1 MEVKYLIYSLVL
13 SISIKIQIEVTVVLQ
28 LVRHQFTVKQFHQM
42 AESGILSEND
52 RLELIRGEMIDM
64 SPIGRRHAGCVNRL
78 VNLLIQLLGK
88 QIVLAPQNPVE
99 LDETSEPQPDIA
111 LLKPR
116 PDFYRNSHP
125 QPEDIFLLIEVADT
139 TIKYDREVKI
149 PLYAEANIPEVWL
162 IDVNQE
168 VIEVYRNPIQGV
180 YQDVQKL
187 VKNQVLSILAFPNV
201 HINVSEIF

>member
-1 MEVKYLIYSLVL
+1 M
-13 SISIKIQIEVTVVLQ
+13 VLQ

-42 AESGILSEND
+42 AEAGILSENE
-52 RLELIRGEMIDM
+52 RVELIRGEMIDM

-78 VNLLIQLLGK
+78 VNFLIQLLGK

-125 QPEDIFLLIEVADT
+125 QPEDIFLLIAGLT
-139 TIKYDREVKI
+139 QNISQTLFSSFASFLSLTGRS
-149 PLYAEANIPEVWL
+149 ANV
-162 IDVNQE
+162 
-168 VIEVYRNPIQGV
+168 
-180 YQDVQKL
+180 
-187 VKNQVLSILAFPNV
+187 V
-201 HINVSEIF
+201 HYSVTCA

>member
-1 MEVKYLIYSLVL
+1 M
-13 SISIKIQIEVTVVLQ
+13 VLQ

-52 RLELIRGEMIDM
+52 RVELIRGEMIDM
-64 SPIGRRHAGCVNRL
+64 SPIGTRHAGCVL
-78 VNLLIQLLGK
+78 FLSNLLILLLGGRAL
-88 QIVLAPQNPVE
+88 INVQNPLE

-139 TIKYDREVKI
+139 TVKYDREVKI

-162 IDVNQE
+162 VDVNQE
-168 VIEVYRNPIQGV
+168 VVEVYRNPLQGI
-180 YQDVQKL
+180 YQDVEKL
-187 VKNQVLSILAFPNV
+187 VKNQVLSILAFPDV
-201 HINVSEIF
+201 CINVSEIF

>member
-1 MEVKYLIYSLVL
+1 M
-13 SISIKIQIEVTVVLQ
+13 VLQ
-28 LVRHQFTVKQFHQM
+28 LLRHQFTVKQFHQM
-42 AESGILSEND
+42 AESGILSENE

-64 SPIGRRHAGCVNRL
+64 SPIGTRHSGCVL
-78 VNLLIQLLGK
+78 FLSNLLALL
-88 QIVLAPQNPVE
+88 LAGLALINVQNPIE

-116 PDFYRNSHP
+116 ADFYRTAHP

-168 VIEVYRNPIQGV
+168 VIEVYRNPLQGV
-180 YQDVQKL
+180 YQDIQKL
-187 VKNQVLSILAFPNV
+187 VKNQTLSILAFSDV
-201 HINVSEIF
+201 SINVSEIF

>member
-1 MEVKYLIYSLVL
+1 M
-13 SISIKIQIEVTVVLQ
+13 VLQ

-99 LDETSEPQPDIA
+99 LDESSEPQPDIA

-139 TIKYDREVKI
+139 TVKYDREVKI
-149 PLYAEANIPEVWL
+149 PLYAKANIPEVWL
-162 IDVNQE
+162 VDVNQE
-168 VIEVYRNPIQGV
+168 VIEVYRNPLQGV

-187 VKNQVLSILAFPNV
+187 VNNQVLSILAFPDV
-201 HINVSEIF
+201 YINVSEVF

>member
-1 MEVKYLIYSLVL
+1 M
-13 SISIKIQIEVTVVLQ
+13 VLQ
-28 LVRHQFTVKQFHQM
+28 ILRHQFTVKQFHQM

-52 RLELIRGEMIDM
+52 RVELIRGEMIDM
-64 SPIGRRHAGCVNRL
+64 SPIIPKHSGCVIFFTNIL
-78 VNLLIQLLGK
+78 VLILETLALVSVHNP
-88 QIVLAPQNPVE
+88 IV

-162 IDVNQE
+162 VDVNQE
-168 VIEVYRNPIQGV
+168 IIEVYRNPLQGI

-187 VKNQVLSILAFPNV
+187 VKNKSLSILAFPDVN
-201 HINVSEIF
+201 INVSEIF

>member
-1 MEVKYLIYSLVL
+1 M
-13 SISIKIQIEVTVVLQ
+13 VLQ
-28 LVRHQFTVKQFHQM
+28 LVRYQFTVKQFHQM

-52 RLELIRGEMIDM
+52 RVELIRGEMIDM

-78 VNLLIQLLGK
+78 VNFLIQLLGK

-139 TIKYDREVKI
+139 TVKYDREVKI

-162 IDVNQE
+162 VDVNQE
-168 VIEVYRNPIQGV
+168 VVEVYRNPLQGV
-180 YQDVQKL
+180 YQDVQTL
-187 VKNQVLSILAFPNV
+187 VKNQILSILAFPDM
-201 HINVSEIF
+201 HINVSEMF

>member
-1 MEVKYLIYSLVL
+1 M
-13 SISIKIQIEVTVVLQ
+13 VLQ
-28 LVRHQFTVKQFHQM
+28 LVRHQFTVKQFQQM

-52 RLELIRGEMIDM
+52 RVELIRGEMIDM
-64 SPIGRRHAGCVNRL
+64 SPIGRRHAGCVNKL
-78 VNLLIQLLGK
+78 VNFLIQLLGK

-116 PDFYRNSHP
+116 PDFYKNSHP

-139 TIKYDREVKI
+139 TVKYDREVKI

-162 IDVNQE
+162 VDVNQE
-168 VIEVYRNPIQGV
+168 VVEVYRNPLQGV

-187 VKNQVLSILAFPNV
+187 VKNQTLSILAFPDV
-201 HINVSEIF
+201 HINVSEMF

>member
-1 MEVKYLIYSLVL
+1 M
-13 SISIKIQIEVTVVLQ
+13 VLQ
-28 LVRHQFTVKQFHQM
+28 LVRHQFAVKQFHQM

-139 TIKYDREVKI
+139 TVKYDREVKI
-149 PLYAEANIPEVWL
+149 PLYAEVNIPEVWL
-162 IDVNQE
+162 LDVNQE
-168 VIEVYRNPIQGV
+168 VVEVYRNPLQGV

-187 VKNQVLSILAFPNV
+187 VKNQILSTLAFPDV
-201 HINVSEIF
+201 HINVSEVF

>member
-1 MEVKYLIYSLVL
+1 M
-13 SISIKIQIEVTVVLQ
+13 VLQ
-28 LVRHQFTVKQFHQM
+28 IVRHQFTVKQFHQM
-42 AESGILSEND
+42 AESGILSENE
-52 RLELIRGEMIDM
+52 RVELIRGEMIDM

-88 QIVLAPQNPVE
+88 RIILAPQNPVE
-99 LDETSEPQPDIA
+99 LNETSEPQPDIA

-125 QPEDIFLLIEVADT
+125 QPEDIFLLIEMADT
-139 TIKYDREVKI
+139 TVKYDREVKI

-162 IDVNQE
+162 VDVNQE
-168 VIEVYRNPIQGV
+168 IIEVYRNSLEGI

-187 VKNQVLSILAFPNV
+187 TKNQSLSILAFSD
-201 HINVSEIF
+201 VSIHLSELF

>member
-1 MEVKYLIYSLVL
+1 MAGRALINV
-13 SISIKIQIEVTVVLQ
+13 
-28 LVRHQFTVKQFHQM
+28 
-42 AESGILSEND
+42 
-52 RLELIRGEMIDM
+52 
-64 SPIGRRHAGCVNRL
+64 
-78 VNLLIQLLGK
+78 
-88 QIVLAPQNPVE
+88 QNPVE

-149 PLYAEANIPEVWL
+149 PLYAEANIP
-162 IDVNQE
+162 
-168 VIEVYRNPIQGV
+168 VIEVYRNPLQGV

-187 VKNQVLSILAFPNV
+187 VKNQVLSILSFPDVN
-201 HINVSEIF
+201 INVSEIF

>member
-1 MEVKYLIYSLVL
+1 M
-13 SISIKIQIEVTVVLQ
+13 VLQ

-52 RLELIRGEMIDM
+52 RLELIRGEMIDI

-111 LLKPR
+111 LLKPLKPR

-139 TIKYDREVKI
+139 TVKYDREVKI

-162 IDVNQE
+162 LDVNQE
-168 VIEVYRNPIQGV
+168 VVEVYRNPLQGV
-180 YQDVQKL
+180 PGSLSRCTEVSQK
-187 VKNQVLSILAFPNV
+187 PNF
-201 HINVSEIF
+201 INFSFS

>member
-1 MEVKYLIYSLVL
+1 M
-13 SISIKIQIEVTVVLQ
+13 VLQ
-28 LVRHQFTVKQFHQM
+28 LVRYQFTVKQFHQM

-52 RLELIRGEMIDM
+52 RVELIRGEMIDM

-78 VNLLIQLLGK
+78 VNFLIQLLGK

-139 TIKYDREVKI
+139 TVKYDREVKI
-149 PLYAEANIPEVWL
+149 PLYAEANIHEVWL
-162 IDVNQE
+162 VDVNQE
-168 VIEVYRNPIQGV
+168 VVEVYRNPLQGV
-180 YQDVQKL
+180 YQDVQML
-187 VKNQVLSILAFPNV
+187 VKNQILSILAFPDM
-201 HINVSEIF
+201 HINVSEMF

>member
-1 MEVKYLIYSLVL
+1 M
-13 SISIKIQIEVTVVLQ
+13 VLQ
-28 LVRHQFTVKQFHQM
+28 IVRHQFTVKQFHQM
-42 AESGILSEND
+42 AEFGILSENE
-52 RLELIRGEMIDM
+52 RVELIRGEMIDM

-88 QIVLAPQNPVE
+88 RIILAPQNPVE
-99 LDETSEPQPDIA
+99 LNETSEPQPDIA

-139 TIKYDREVKI
+139 TVKYDREVKI

-162 IDVNQE
+162 VDVNQE
-168 VIEVYRNPIQGV
+168 IIEVYRNSLEGI

-187 VKNQVLSILAFPNV
+187 TKNQSLSILAFPD
-201 HINVSEIF
+201 VSIHLSELF

>member
-1 MEVKYLIYSLVL
+1 M
-13 SISIKIQIEVTVVLQ
+13 VLQ
-28 LVRHQFTVKQFHQM
+28 IVRHQFTVKQFHQM
-42 AESGILSEND
+42 AESGILPENE
-52 RLELIRGEMIDM
+52 RVELIRGEMIDM
-64 SPIGRRHAGCVNRL
+64 SPIGRRHAGCVNIL

-88 QIVLAPQNPVE
+88 RIILAPQNPVE
-99 LDETSEPQPDIA
+99 LNETSEPQPDIA

-139 TIKYDREVKI
+139 TVKYDREMKI

-162 IDVNQE
+162 VDVNQE
-168 VIEVYRNPIQGV
+168 IIEVYRNSLEGI

-187 VKNQVLSILAFPNV
+187 TKNQILSTLAFPD
-201 HINVSEIF
+201 VSIHLSELF

>member
-1 MEVKYLIYSLVL
+1 
-13 SISIKIQIEVTVVLQ
+13 
-28 LVRHQFTVKQFHQM
+28 
-42 AESGILSEND
+42 
-52 RLELIRGEMIDM
+52 

-88 QIVLAPQNPVE
+88 RIILAPQNPVE
-99 LDETSEPQPDIA
+99 LNETSEPQPDIA

-139 TIKYDREVKI
+139 TVKYDREVKI

-162 IDVNQE
+162 VDVNQE
-168 VIEVYRNPIQGV
+168 IIEVYRNSLEGI

-187 VKNQVLSILAFPNV
+187 TKNQSLSILAFPD
-201 HINVSEIF
+201 VSIHLSELF

>member
-1 MEVKYLIYSLVL
+1 MIL
-13 SISIKIQIEVTVVLQ
+13 QI
-28 LVRHQFTVKQFHQM
+28 VRHQFTVKQFHQM
-42 AESGILSEND
+42 AESGILSENE
-52 RLELIRGEMIDM
+52 RVELIRGEMIDM

-88 QIVLAPQNPVE
+88 RIILAPQNPVE
-99 LDETSEPQPDIA
+99 LNETSEPQPDIA

-139 TIKYDREVKI
+139 TVKYDRDVKI

-162 IDVNQE
+162 VDVNQE
-168 VIEVYRNPIQGV
+168 IIEVYRNSLEGI
-180 YQDVQKL
+180 YQDVQRL
-187 VKNQVLSILAFPNV
+187 TKNQSLSILAFPD
-201 HINVSEIF
+201 VSIHLSELF

>member
-1 MEVKYLIYSLVL
+1 
-13 SISIKIQIEVTVVLQ
+13 
-28 LVRHQFTVKQFHQM
+28 
-42 AESGILSEND
+42 
-52 RLELIRGEMIDM
+52 MIDM
-64 SPIGRRHAGCVNRL
+64 SPIGTRHAGCVL
-78 VNLLIQLLGK
+78 FLSNLLILLLGGRAL
-88 QIVLAPQNPVE
+88 INVQNPLE

-139 TIKYDREVKI
+139 TVKYDREVKI

-162 IDVNQE
+162 VDVNQE
-168 VIEVYRNPIQGV
+168 VIEVYRNPLQGV

-187 VKNQVLSILAFPNV
+187 VNNQVLSILAFPDV

>member
-1 MEVKYLIYSLVL
+1 M
-13 SISIKIQIEVTVVLQ
+13 VLQ

-64 SPIGRRHAGCVNRL
+64 SPIGTRHAGCVL
-78 VNLLIQLLGK
+78 FLSNLLILLLGGRAL
-88 QIVLAPQNPVE
+88 INVQNPLA
-99 LDETSEPQPDIA
+99 LDETSEPQPDIT

-116 PDFYRNSHP
+116 PDFYKNSHP

-139 TIKYDREVKI
+139 TVKYDREVKI

-168 VIEVYRNPIQGV
+168 VVEVYRNPLQGV

-187 VKNQVLSILAFPNV
+187 VKNQVLSILAFPDV

>member
-1 MEVKYLIYSLVL
+1 M
-13 SISIKIQIEVTVVLQ
+13 VLQ
-28 LVRHQFTVKQFHQM
+28 IVRHQFTVKQFHQM
-42 AESGILSEND
+42 AESGILSENE
-52 RLELIRGEMIDM
+52 RVELIRGEMIDM

-88 QIVLAPQNPVE
+88 RIILAPQNPVK
-99 LDETSEPQPDIA
+99 LNETSEPQPDIA

-139 TIKYDREVKI
+139 TVKYDREVKI

-162 IDVNQE
+162 VDVNQE
-168 VIEVYRNPIQGV
+168 IIEVYRNSLEGI

-187 VKNQVLSILAFPNV
+187 TKNQSLSILAFPDV
-201 HINVSEIF
+201 SIHVSELF

>member
-1 MEVKYLIYSLVL
+1 M
-13 SISIKIQIEVTVVLQ
+13 VLQ
-28 LVRHQFTVKQFHQM
+28 LVRYQFTVKQFHQM

>member
-1 MEVKYLIYSLVL
+1 M
-13 SISIKIQIEVTVVLQ
+13 VLQ
-28 LVRHQFTVKQFHQM
+28 LIRHQFTVKQFHQM
-42 AESGILSEND
+42 AESGILSENE
-52 RLELIRGEMIDM
+52 RVELIRGEMIDM
-64 SPIGRRHAGCVNRL
+64 SPIGTRHAGCVLFLSNFL
-78 VNLLIQLLGK
+78 ISLLRGRALIN
-88 QIVLAPQNPVE
+88 VQNPLE

-139 TIKYDREVKI
+139 TVKYDREVKI

-162 IDVNQE
+162 VDVNQE
-168 VIEVYRNPIQGV
+168 IIEVYRNSLEGI

-187 VKNQVLSILAFPNV
+187 TKNQSLSTLAFPD
-201 HINVSEIF
+201 VSIHLSELF

>member
-1 MEVKYLIYSLVL
+1 M
-13 SISIKIQIEVTVVLQ
+13 VLQ
-28 LVRHQFTVKQFHQM
+28 FVRHQFTVKQFHQM

-52 RLELIRGEMIDM
+52 RVELIRGEMIDM
-64 SPIGRRHAGCVNRL
+64 SPIGRRHAGCVLFLSNF
-78 VNLLIQLLGK
+78 LILLLGGRAL
-88 QIVLAPQNPVE
+88 INVQNPLE

-139 TIKYDREVKI
+139 TVKYDREVKI

-168 VIEVYRNPIQGV
+168 VVEVYRNPLQGV

-187 VKNQVLSILAFPNV
+187 VKNQVLSILAFPDVN
-201 HINVSEIF
+201 INVSEMF